1 MRFARAR
8 RIRKF
13 GTRNDAARAR
23 EASVGGG
30 AKAELK
36 YSRPRA
42 YRTAAEALTHIRGT
56 RETNQSSTTSV
67 RSSRRTSPSSAN
79 VRATRMRDISSQ
91 TTRARIGS
99 ARGAKEKKFL
109 DARGCPWSHL
119 SREGGSSCDPPD
131 LPGGTQKGII
141 PTPRWARRGGSQA
154 RTTAPD
160 LRSGLAG
167 VRGFKSLALRAGR
180 KVPSPAPS
188 PSRPSE
194 FSENLYVREPAR
206 RGSEEGNQWL
216 SSRRLCCSWRSDYPS
231 WPWPGPLRSP
241 RPPRR
246 V

>member
-1 MRFARAR
+1 MRLGRAR

-13 GTRNDAARAR
+13 GTRNDSARGR
-23 EASVGGG
+23 EASGAGG

-36 YSRPRA
+36 YSRPRP
-42 YRTAAEALTHIRGT
+42 YRTTAEALIQIRGT

-79 VRATRMRDISSQ
+79 VRVTRMRDISSQ

-119 SREGGSSCDPPD
+119 SREGGSSCDPRD

-167 VRGFKSLALRAGR
+167 VRGFKSLALRARR
-180 KVPSPAPS
+180 KVPSPAPVTQIGDA
-188 PSRPSE
+188 
-194 FSENLYVREPAR
+194 FSETLYLGGQAR
-206 RGSEEGNQWL
+206 RGSEDWNQ
-216 SSRRLCCSWRSDYPS
+216 
-231 WPWPGPLRSP
+231 
-241 RPPRR
+241 
-246 V
+246 